1 MNNVD
6 ISNCSAQRSGGGIFS
21 GGLIDLTDLRCND
34 THANQDGGCLRLQQG
49 GIVHRSTFAR
59 CNTSD
64 RGGGLFVAQG
74 MAEVVET
81 QFHNCDAANGGGAM
95 ATLGVAL
102 LLDEVELTGCRS
114 GKSGGGVL
122 FDSPLGLFY
131 SNDLTLRGNT
141 AALFGGGM
149 VVRARDIDVDGSTVV
164 QNKARVGGGLALFGL
179 TSIGGAGISDN
190 FAAERGGGLREATI
204 GRL

>member
-1 MNNVD
+1 
-6 ISNCSAQRSGGGIFS
+6 
-21 GGLIDLTDLRCND
+21 
-34 THANQDGGCLRLQQG
+34 
-49 GIVHRSTFAR
+49 
-59 CNTSD
+59 
-64 RGGGLFVAQG
+64 

-95 ATLGVAL
+95 AALGVAL

-122 FDSPLGLFY
+122 FDSPLGYFY
-131 SNDLTLRGNT
+131 GSDLTLRANT

-149 VVRARDIDVDGSTVV
+149 VVRARYIDVDGSTVV
-164 QNKARVGGGLALFGL
+164 QNEARVGGGLALFGL